1 MNSWILIFYLNT
13 PLNYQVHSDYQVRED
28 CLTKAIYYNEVFNKV
43 DTKLVAVCKPKEFK
57 QYAKN
62 QNKLIYK
69 TYTVR

>member
-1 MNSWILIFYLNT
+1 
-13 PLNYQVHSDYQVRED
+13 VRDD
-28 CLTKAIYYNEVFNKV
+28 CLAKAIYYNEVFNKV

-57 QYAKN
+57 EYAKN

>member
-1 MNSWILIFYLNT
+1 M
-13 PLNYQVHSDYQVRED
+13 RED
-28 CLTKAIYYNEVFNKV
+28 CLSKAVYYNGVFNTV

>member
-1 MNSWILIFYLNT
+1 MNWILIFYLST
-13 PLNYQVHSDYQVRED
+13 PLNYQVHSDYQSKED
-28 CLTKAIYYNEVFNKV
+28 CQNRAVYYNEVFNTV

-62 QNKLIYK
+62 QNKLVYK